1 MLVLIIHNGKGVG
14 VLRYL
19 IRQSQWLL
27 TTAILTSAICGVCVV
42 LLIAQINQVLNTTA
56 VQASQYI
63 VPFASLVLAVLVF
76 QVLASTLFERL
87 SQQAH
92 AKLRRHISQKVLNA
106 DYRLLEEVGG
116 ARVQSALSEH
126 CLKVAEFF
134 IRLPVIV
141 VNGIIVI
148 GCMVYISWLSGEI
161 FLISLLVLGL
171 GSLGYHQVH
180 LKAIQYLNRAA
191 QEQDSLFGH
200 FRALVDGAKELRL
213 HAAKRQRFEDDILG
227 ESIEEVRKQRT
238 VGMSVFVIST
248 AWGSF
253 LIYAFIGLVLFSLVD
268 DSPER
273 SQILTS
279 FALIFIY
286 MIAPLENL
294 LKALPAAN
302 IAKAA
307 ALRIEAVIEE
317 LSDES
322 NSKIKQIKLPKFQR
336 LELKAVTHQFYHE
349 ASDDFFTLGP
359 VNLTFIPGEIVF
371 LVGGNGSGKT
381 TLAKLL
387 VGLYQSNSGNILL
400 NGQVVNSD
408 NIDSYRQCFSAIF
421 SDFYLFEQ
429 LLDIPS
435 DELDTAANQLLTKLQ
450 LNHKVHVTQGAFST
464 RALSQGQRKR
474 LAMVV
479 AHLEQRPFLVFD
491 EWAADQ
497 DPLFKEVFYRQMLP
511 ELKAQGKTLLV
522 ISHDEKYFDCADRL
536 LKMEHGQLLEQ
547 TVSIKQKAVEIVA

>member
-1 MLVLIIHNGKGVG
+1 MLE
-14 VLRYL
+14 YL
-19 IRQSQWLL
+19 IRQSKWLL
-27 TTAILTSAICGVCVV
+27 TAAIFTSAICGICVV
-42 LLIAQINQVLNTTA
+42 LLLAKINQVLNATSEEA
-56 VQASQYI
+56 NQHI
-63 VPFASLVLAVLVF
+63 VVFAILVFAVLVF
-76 QVLASTLFERL
+76 QVAASTLFERL

-92 AKLRRHISQKVLNA
+92 AVLRRHISQKVLHA

-116 ARVQSALSEH
+116 AKVQSALSEH

-134 IRLPVIV
+134 VRLPVIV

-148 GCMVYISWLSGEI
+148 GCMVYIAWLSKEI
-161 FLISLLVLGL
+161 FLISLIVLGL

-180 LKAIQYLNRAA
+180 LKAIKYLNRAA

-213 HAAKRQRFEDDILG
+213 HASKRKRFEDNVLG
-227 ESIEEVRKQRT
+227 ESIEEIRKQRT

-248 AWGSF
+248 AWGNF
-253 LIYAFIGLVLFSLVD
+253 LIYTFIGLVLFALVN

-273 SQILTS
+273 NQIVTS

-307 ALRIEAVIEE
+307 ALRIEAVVEI
-317 LSDES
+317 LSGES
-322 NSKIKQIKLPKFQR
+322 ESTSTLTLFESQKFQS
-336 LELKAVTHQFYHE
+336 LELRAVTHQFYHE
-349 ASDDFFTLGP
+349 ASDDFFTLTP
-359 VNLTFIPGEIVF
+359 ISLNFQPGEIVF

-387 VGLYQSNSGNILL
+387 VGLYQSNSGDILL
-400 NGQVVNSD
+400 NGQTVGPG
-408 NIDSYRQCFSAIF
+408 NIDAYRQYFSAIF
-421 SDFYLFEQ
+421 SDFYLFDQ

-435 DELDTAANQLLTKLQ
+435 DELDVAANQLLTKLQ
-450 LNHKVHVTQGAFST
+450 LNHKVHVAEGAFST
-464 RALSQGQRKR
+464 RTLSQGQRKR

-497 DPLFKEVFYRQMLP
+497 DPVFKDVFYRQMLP
-511 ELKAQGKTLLV
+511 ELKAQGKTVLV
-522 ISHDEKYFDCADRL
+522 ISHDDKYFDCADRL
-536 LKMEHGQLLEQ
+536 LRMEEGQLSEQ
-547 TVSIKQKAVEIVA
+547 TRTIKEKLSR

>member
-1 MLVLIIHNGKGVG
+1 MLE
-14 VLRYL
+14 YL
-19 IRQSQWLL
+19 IRQSKWLL
-27 TTAILTSAICGVCVV
+27 TAAIFTSAICGICVV
-42 LLIAQINQVLNTTA
+42 LLLAKINQVLNATSEEA
-56 VQASQYI
+56 NQHI
-63 VPFASLVLAVLVF
+63 VVFAILVFAVLVF
-76 QVLASTLFERL
+76 QVAASTLFERL

-92 AKLRRHISQKVLNA
+92 AVLRRHISQKVLHA

-116 ARVQSALSEH
+116 AKVQSALSEH

-134 IRLPVIV
+134 VRLPVIV

-148 GCMVYISWLSGEI
+148 GCMVYIAWLSKEI
-161 FLISLLVLGL
+161 FLISLIVLGL

-180 LKAIQYLNRAA
+180 LKAIKYLNRAA

-213 HAAKRQRFEDDILG
+213 HASKRKRFEDNVLG
-227 ESIEEVRKQRT
+227 ESIEEIRKQRT

-248 AWGSF
+248 AWGNF
-253 LIYAFIGLVLFSLVD
+253 LIYTFIGLVLFALVN

-273 SQILTS
+273 NQIVTS

-307 ALRIEAVIEE
+307 ALRIEAVVEI
-317 LSDES
+317 LSGES
-322 NSKIKQIKLPKFQR
+322 ESTSTLTLFESQKFQS
-336 LELKAVTHQFYHE
+336 LELRAVTHQFYHE
-349 ASDDFFTLGP
+349 ASDDFFTLTP
-359 VNLTFIPGEIVF
+359 ISLNFQPGEIVF

-387 VGLYQSNSGNILL
+387 VGLYQSNSGDILL
-400 NGQVVNSD
+400 NGQTVGPG
-408 NIDSYRQCFSAIF
+408 NIDAYRQYFSAIF
-421 SDFYLFEQ
+421 SDFYLFDQ

-435 DELDTAANQLLTKLQ
+435 DELDVAANQLLTKLQ
-450 LNHKVHVTQGAFST
+450 LNHKVHVAEGAFST
-464 RALSQGQRKR
+464 RTLSQGQRKR

-497 DPLFKEVFYRQMLP
+497 DPVFKDVFYRQMLP
-511 ELKAQGKTLLV
+511 ELKAQGKTVLV
-522 ISHDEKYFDCADRL
+522 ISHDDKYFDCADRL
-536 LKMEHGQLLEQ
+536 LRMEEGQLSEQ
-547 TVSIKQKAVEIVA
+547 TRTIKEKVI

>member
-1 MLVLIIHNGKGVG
+1 M
-14 VLRYL
+14 LRYL
-19 IRQSQWLL
+19 IHQSRWLL
-27 TTAILTSAICGVCVV
+27 TAAILTSAICGICVV
-42 LLIAQINQVLNTTA
+42 LLLAQINQVLNA
-56 VQASQYI
+56 SSVQASNYI
-63 VPFASLVLAVLVF
+63 VPFSGLVLAVLVF
-76 QVLASTLFERL
+76 QVISSTLFERL

-92 AKLRRHISQKVLNA
+92 AVLRRHISKKVLHA

-134 IRLPVIV
+134 VRLPVIV
-141 VNGIIVI
+141 VNGIIVT
-148 GCMVYISWLSGEI
+148 GCMVYIAWLSGEI
-161 FLISLLVLGL
+161 FLIALLVLGL
-171 GSLGYHQVH
+171 GSMGYHQVH
-180 LKAIQYLNRAA
+180 LKAIKYLNRAA

-213 HAAKRQRFEDDILG
+213 HASKRQRFEENVLG

-253 LIYAFIGLVLFSLVD
+253 LIYAFIGLVLFALVN
-268 DSPER
+268 DSPDR
-273 SQILTS
+273 NQLLTS
-279 FALIFIY
+279 FVLVFIY

-307 ALRIEAVIEE
+307 AIRIEAVVED
-317 LSDES
+317 LSNGSDPTLTPLKS
-322 NSKIKQIKLPKFQR
+322 QKFQR

-359 VNLTFIPGEIVF
+359 VNLSFQPGEIVF

-387 VGLYQSNSGNILL
+387 VGLYQSNSGDILL
-400 NGQVVNSD
+400 NGQAVGTG
-408 NIDSYRQCFSAIF
+408 NIDTYRQCFSAIF

-435 DELDTAANQLLTKLQ
+435 DELDITANQLLTKLQ

-497 DPLFKEVFYRQMLP
+497 DPIFKDVFYRQMLP
-511 ELKAQGKTLLV
+511 EFKAQGKTVLV
-522 ISHDEKYFDCADRL
+522 ISHDDKYFDCADRL
-536 LKMEHGQLLEQ
+536 LRMEHGQLSEK
-547 TVSIKQKAVEIVA
+547 TVSAKQNKVNVVA

>member
-1 MLVLIIHNGKGVG
+1 VLE
-14 VLRYL
+14 YL
-19 IRQSQWLL
+19 IRQSKWLL
-27 TTAILTSAICGVCVV
+27 TAAIFTSAICGICVV
-42 LLIAQINQVLNTTA
+42 LLLAKINQVLNATSEEA
-56 VQASQYI
+56 NQHI
-63 VPFASLVLAVLVF
+63 VVFAILVFAVLVF
-76 QVLASTLFERL
+76 QVAASTLFERL

-92 AKLRRHISQKVLNA
+92 AVLRRHISQKVLHA

-116 ARVQSALSEH
+116 AKVQSALSEH

-134 IRLPVIV
+134 VRLPVIV

-148 GCMVYISWLSGEI
+148 GCMVYIAWLSKEI
-161 FLISLLVLGL
+161 FLISLIVLGL

-180 LKAIQYLNRAA
+180 LKAIKYLNRAA

-213 HAAKRQRFEDDILG
+213 HASKRKRFEDNVLG
-227 ESIEEVRKQRT
+227 ESIEEIRKQRT

-248 AWGSF
+248 AWGNF
-253 LIYAFIGLVLFSLVD
+253 LIYTFIGLVLFALVN

-273 SQILTS
+273 NQIVTS

-307 ALRIEAVIEE
+307 ALRIEAVVEI
-317 LSDES
+317 LSGES
-322 NSKIKQIKLPKFQR
+322 ESTSTLTLFESQKFQS
-336 LELKAVTHQFYHE
+336 LELRAVTHQFYHE
-349 ASDDFFTLGP
+349 ASDDFFTLTP
-359 VNLTFIPGEIVF
+359 ISLNFQPGEIVF

-387 VGLYQSNSGNILL
+387 VGLYQSNSGDILL
-400 NGQVVNSD
+400 NGQTVGPG
-408 NIDSYRQCFSAIF
+408 NIDAYRQYFSAIF
-421 SDFYLFEQ
+421 SDFYLFDQ

-435 DELDTAANQLLTKLQ
+435 DELDVAANQLLTKLQ
-450 LNHKVHVTQGAFST
+450 LNHKVHVAEGAFST
-464 RALSQGQRKR
+464 RTLSQGQRKR

-497 DPLFKEVFYRQMLP
+497 DPVFKDVFYRQMLP
-511 ELKAQGKTLLV
+511 ELKAQGKTVLV
-522 ISHDEKYFDCADRL
+522 ISHDDKYFDCADRL
-536 LKMEHGQLLEQ
+536 LRMEEGQLSEQ
-547 TVSIKQKAVEIVA
+547 TRTIKEKVI